1 MHTKHPASAPHSTA
15 VGAARR
21 SLQHRILALRAGVLA
36 ALRALRAHH
45 PVKH

>member
-1 MHTKHPASAPHSTA
+1 MNPKHPANAPHSTA

-21 SLQHRILALRAGVLA
+21 SLQHRIHALRAGLRA
-36 ALRALRAHH
+36 ALRALRGHH